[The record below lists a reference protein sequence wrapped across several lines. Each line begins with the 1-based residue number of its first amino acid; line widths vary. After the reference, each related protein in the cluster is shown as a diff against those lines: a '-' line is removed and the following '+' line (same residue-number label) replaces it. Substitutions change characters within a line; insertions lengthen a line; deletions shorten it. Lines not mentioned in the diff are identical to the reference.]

1 MKNDVDDNVL
11 NRQTLRQLQRLMRKI
26 NFYVQAYKVV
36 DQRILNF
43 EHSLVEFQLKQHDL
57 NRQRKDTHNKF
68 IFHEVAT
75 VMILLDNDVFDRAI
89 ERDILIQSI
98 NDDFLRVLYWQSC
111 YMILRYSLIFSY
123 EEQSWM
129 KLLSLLEHE
138 DNNDLL
144 ARRVKSNDDID
155 HHESFET
162 NESKSNNLDE
172 SDDKNSDVS
181 CDKNDFKRVTQKEF
195 YRYWM
200 QINRFQLSFSS
211 ILQLQ
216 KICFIF
222 ISNFE
227 SLRRVWRHYRLLT
240 SKSRIIFAI
249 FSIILK
255 SRDTCHIGPDLAQIS
270 CHDRYIW
277 HISHM

>member
-1 MKNDVDDNVL
+1 
-11 NRQTLRQLQRLMRKI
+11 MRKI

-138 DNNDLL
+138 NNNDLL
-144 ARRVKSNDDID
+144 ARRVKSDDDID
-155 HHESFET
+155 HHESFEID
-162 NESKSNNLDE
+162 ESKSDNVDE
-172 SDDKNSDVS
+172 NDDKNNDAL
-181 CDKNDFKRVTQKEF
+181 CERDDFKRVTQKKF

-200 QINRFQLSFSS
+200 QINHFQLSFSS

-222 ISNFE
+222 IFAFE
-227 SLRRVWRHYRLLT
+227 SLRRVWRYYRLLT
-240 SKSRIIFAI
+240 SKSRIFFVIF
-249 FSIILK
+249 FVILK
-255 SRDTCHIGPDLAQIS
+255 SRDICLRQWEFLHTLIDLNLT
-270 CHDRYIW
+270 HKHIW